1 VARDKR
7 DQWDWL
13 PENPDAVGH
22 AGRST
27 GAGPDGTEFEDWDE
41 RLSAWEDGPE
51 FEVWA
56 ICACGWTGTSYYV
69 GALSVKDLGRAGVE
83 RALHLQEEFDQ
94 HAAEA
99 SAPGPSVTEDMNRA
113 AVLLGELAVRPPRHA
128 LEVLREVRTVLD
140 ARTSEAVG
148 AARRAGLSWEKVA
161 EPLGVS
167 RAAAYEKYRA
177 MDPMR
182 WDGKSERC
190 GAAHPKDMTLCEGDP
205 GAVEIELRDRSK
217 VLACVHHGSRMYAS
231 AQDARV
237 RPVGGPDGNHAGAA
251 LEVYHRAQGM
261 KPFAFLADEGMGADR

>member
-1 VARDKR
+1 MARDKR

-13 PENPDAVGH
+13 PDPDAVGH

-27 GAGPDGTEFEDWDE
+27 GAGPDGLEFEDWAEVLLDGE
-41 RLSAWEDGPE
+41 GGPE

-56 ICACGWTGTSYYV
+56 ICACGWRGTGHYV
-69 GALSVKDLGRAGVE
+69 RGLSVADLGRAGIE
-83 RALHLQEEFDQ
+83 ASLNLQEEFDQ
-94 HAAEA
+94 HVAEVVAAR
-99 SAPGPSVTEDMNRA
+99 PSVTGDMNRA
-113 AVLLGELAVRPPRHA
+113 AVLLGELAGRPPLHA

-140 ARTSEAVG
+140 ARTSEAVA
-148 AARRAGLSWEKVA
+148 AARRAGLSWEKLA
-161 EPLGVS
+161 EPLGVT

-177 MDPMR
+177 VDPMR
-182 WDGKSERC
+182 WDGTSERC

-217 VLACVHHGSRMYAS
+217 VLACVHHGARMYAS

-261 KPFAFLADEGMGADR
+261 RPFAFLADEGMGADR